1 MVGENIYMVSTSE
14 DFVLASGPN
23 EWFYRHNKKDGEAIK
38 LLLTI
43 ACRRR
48 IYLLFIIRFIIER
61 DSDVCCF
68 NRSTKVASEIQLCY

>member
-43 ACRRR
+43 GCRRR
-48 IYLLFIIRFIIER
+48 IYYLLWDLLLKGIQTFA
-61 DSDVCCF
+61 V
-68 NRSTKVASEIQLCY
+68 STEVQK